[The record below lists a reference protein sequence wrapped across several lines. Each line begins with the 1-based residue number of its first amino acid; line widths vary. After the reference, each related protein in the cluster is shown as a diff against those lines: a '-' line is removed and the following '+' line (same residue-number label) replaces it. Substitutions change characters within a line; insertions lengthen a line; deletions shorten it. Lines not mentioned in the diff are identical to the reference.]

1 MNVLLGHPLF
11 LFIALM
17 IILPLASA
25 IGVYCLQRKGNLD
38 EDTLKDFGV
47 VQAATLTLLGLL
59 IGFSFSNAVGHYDQ
73 RKNNE
78 SEEANAIGTEYLR
91 IDLLS
96 SKNSTTA
103 RNELLKYLDLRIAFY
118 QFNDKEKLAALD
130 KETANSQTR
139 LWQVIKDE
147 SQISTTPITALI
159 AAGMNDVINTQG
171 YTQAGWIKRFP
182 PSAWLLLIAIAVIC
196 NVLIGYG
203 SHSKKSRKVY
213 LFILPAII
221 AVALSM
227 VADIASPRGGLI
239 RIEPQNLLLLK
250 SSLNTEDKALTA
262 QQ

>member
-1 MNVLLGHPLF
+1 MLLGHPLF
-11 LFIALM
+11 LFIALL

-25 IGVYCLQRKGNLD
+25 IGVYCLRRKGHLD
-38 EDTLKDFGV
+38 EETLKDFGV

-96 SKNSTTA
+96 AKNATTA

-118 QFNDKEKLAALD
+118 QLHDEEELATLD
-130 KETANSQTR
+130 KETASSQTQ
-139 LWQVIKDE
+139 LWQVIKNE
-147 SQISTTPITALI
+147 THISTTPVTALI

-171 YTQAGWIKRFP
+171 YTQAAWIKRFP
-182 PSAWLLLIAIAVIC
+182 ASAWVLLVAIAVIC
-196 NVLIGYG
+196 NILIGYG
-203 SHSKKSRKVY
+203 SHSKKSNKVY

-250 SSLNTEDKALTA
+250 SSIQTENKVLTT